1 MRSRFLFPGDVILTH
16 ATTVELTIYRNHGE
30 TIGIHYKVA
39 GDILSP
45 FDDDQCEDDGDTLA
59 ADDASETAR

>member
-1 MRSRFLFPGDVILTH
+1 MRSRFLFPGDVILKH

-30 TIGIHYKVA
+30 TIGVHYKVA

-45 FDDDQCEDDGDTLA
+45 FRRRPVRGW
-59 ADDASETAR
+59 TATH